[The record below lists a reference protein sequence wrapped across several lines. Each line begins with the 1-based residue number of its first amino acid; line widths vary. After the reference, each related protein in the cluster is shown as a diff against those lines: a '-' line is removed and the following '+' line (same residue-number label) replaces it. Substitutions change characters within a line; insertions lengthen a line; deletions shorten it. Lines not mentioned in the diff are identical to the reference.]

1 MEQKITCLLIIAV
14 FLSSTVIVSAKYRT
28 VESAGRFYEYIEPQ
42 VKDQLTL
49 TAVLFYDS
57 SEGEKVKS
65 VDGDKKAAQQFRSK
79 IKKLISKQRDT
90 FKQASKGFSEIDFLS
105 VDLKSNKTQPLAKAY
120 AIAYSPE
127 VRLFRRGKP
136 FKHNNSMVALKG
148 DFAQNMSIAEPSIAK
163 FVDKYFSDDVQK
175 ILTAK
180 AKAER
185 ELQIAR
191 ASAPRY
197 SNFNLG
203 VGYGWGGYP
212 GWGWGG
218 GWGWGA
224 GWGWGGRWGG
234 CC

>member
-1 MEQKITCLLIIAV
+1 MNKKIVYMLIVGVCLLGV
-14 FLSSTVIVSAKYRT
+14 RVLTAKYRT
-28 VESAGRFYEYIEPQ
+28 VESAGKLYEYIEPQ
-42 VKDQLTL
+42 VQDQLTL

-57 SEGEKVKS
+57 SEGEKAQ
-65 VDGDKKAAQQFRSK
+65 GDRKAAQKFRSN
-79 IKKLISKQRDT
+79 IKKLINKQREA
-90 FKQASKGFSEIDFLS
+90 FKQASKGFSEVDFLS

-127 VRLFRRGKP
+127 VRLFKRGKP
-136 FKHNNSMVALKG
+136 FKRNNSMVALKG
-148 DFAQNMSIAEPSIAK
+148 DFAQGMTITEPSIAK
-163 FVDKYFSDDVQK
+163 FVNKYFSDDVQK
-175 ILTAK
+175 ILVAK
-180 AKAER
+180 AKAAQ

-218 GWGWGA
+218 GWGWGWSG
-224 GWGWGGRWGG
+224 GWRG